1 MERIRFANR
10 QGLKLAGCLHQP
22 DCQPLA
28 GVVLTHGFRG
38 TMEGGG
44 KAVELAERLAGMG
57 YLVFRFDFTGAGESE
72 GDFASITLSRQ
83 VSDLQSALD
92 WLEGRFSIPWLVV
105 GRSFGGS
112 TALAAASVDHRIKGL
127 CLWATPL
134 DLAGTF
140 RNALEKLYD
149 NLMAGQEVAVTDDHG
164 TAFRLKPDFI
174 QDLCQHDLYQK
185 LKDVAGRPILFL
197 HGAIDSTVNLEQVE
211 RGFRLAEPPK
221 ELVIIP
227 DGDHQFTRTWQKAWD
242 ALFDWL
248 NRVAR

>member
-1 MERIRFANR
+1 MERIRFTNR

-22 DCQPLA
+22 GCRPLA

-57 YLVFRFDFTGAGESE
+57 YLVFRFDFAGAGESE
-72 GDFASITLSRQ
+72 GDFSSITLSRQ
-83 VSDLQSALD
+83 VSDLKSSLD
-92 WLEGRFSIPWLVV
+92 WLEGQFNLPWLAV

-112 TALAAASVDHRIKGL
+112 TALAAAAVDHRIKAL

-134 DLAGTF
+134 DLIRTF
-140 RNALEKLYD
+140 RNALGRLYD
-149 NLMAGQEVAVTDDHG
+149 NLLAGQEVAVTDDHG
-164 TAFRLKPDFI
+164 QTFTLKPEFI
-174 QDLCQHDLYQK
+174 EDLCRYDLYQK
-185 LKDVAGRPILFL
+185 LKEVAGRPILFL
-197 HGAIDSTVNLEQVE
+197 HGALDSTVDLAQVK
-211 RGFRLAEPPK
+211 RGFKQAEPPK
-221 ELVIIP
+221 EMVIVP

-248 NRVAR
+248 NRIV